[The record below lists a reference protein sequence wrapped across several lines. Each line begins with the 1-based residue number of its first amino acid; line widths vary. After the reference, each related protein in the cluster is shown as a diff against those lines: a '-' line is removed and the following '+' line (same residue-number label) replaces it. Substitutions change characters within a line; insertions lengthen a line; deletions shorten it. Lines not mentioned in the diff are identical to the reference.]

1 MQKVNI
7 TLEKRDGSGK
17 KAAKSVRKQ
26 GLVPGVIYSA
36 GKSQSFAV
44 APKALKPLIY
54 TPDFKLAEATLD
66 GKTIMCIVKDL
77 QTHPVTDE
85 ITHIDL
91 QEMADGRTLKVSIP
105 VRFTG
110 VSVGQKAGGKLIQLV
125 RKVVVKSIPENLVDV
140 LKADITKLEL
150 GQSVRVRDLVVPDG
164 IEVLNSPSI
173 PLASV
178 EVPRAL
184 KSAEAEAEKVE
195 IPAAGAPE
203 GDDATEQAEG

>member
-1 MQKVNI
+1 MQKVSI

-26 GLVPGVIYSA
+26 GLVPGVMYSN

-54 TPDFKLAEATLD
+54 TPDFKLAEVTLD
-66 GKTIMCIVKDL
+66 GRTTNCIVKDL

-91 QEMADGRTLKVSIP
+91 QEMDEGRTLKVSIP
-105 VRFTG
+105 VRFNG

-125 RKVVVKSIPENLVDV
+125 RKVVVKSTPADLVDV
-140 LKADITKLEL
+140 LRADIHTLEL
-150 GQSVRVRDLVVPDG
+150 GQSVRVRDLQVPEG
-164 IEVLNSPSI
+164 IEVMNSPSI
-173 PLASV
+173 PLASI

-184 KSAEAEAEKVE
+184 KSAEAEKAKA
-195 IPAAGAPE
+195 PTAAAATADEAADQGE
-203 GDDATEQAEG
+203 G